1 MLKSLGIARIGR
13 VLSAAIFSIGILGSS
28 AALADNGRVA
38 LVIGNG
44 AYRKVPELP
53 NPPRDASDVADALE
67 RMGFAVTRLTNADLA
82 QTKKALA
89 DFGEAAAHAETAIVF
104 YAGHGIEAGGEN
116 WLIPVDAEIAT
127 DTDARNRAISL
138 RSVVQLV
145 DKVSRLGLIILDA
158 CRDNPFIMQAVAE
171 ASPAASDTSDPAGQ
185 TKTRSINRGLAPTD
199 PSGNVLI
206 AFSAKDGTVAQ
217 DGEGRNSPFTSA
229 LLNHVEQSGLEVTF
243 LFRIVR
249 DEVMK
254 ATNGTQQPFV
264 YGSLSKESI
273 YLKPPSSDQLLATMP
288 TIAPATRPE
297 NPLFSEDAVKLVA
310 KVAQTKKFNV
320 PPFQIDAIDDDVT
333 SDTKRF
339 MGIWASKVGNNNGR
353 GKEIMLI
360 VSHVDKEGVVSG
372 YMLFGPPPATAWSQT
387 PASYVPFKTKI
398 AKNVMQIKGRDRT
411 HTFKLTDDG
420 RFVYELEMGS
430 RVSSNTLYPIW
441 RLANPTPD
449 KSGADAVLTSIST
462 EPAAPADAVVRR
474 LRPGDG
480 GRAHAALVPDKP
492 IPGALS
498 LEPPRDSMHRGEIV
512 LVDDHSCPPGQI
524 KRVQAGKRGVPG
536 LRTRTCVPR

>member
-1 MLKSLGIARIGR
+1 MLHSLGIAPIGR
-13 VLSAAIFSIGILGSS
+13 MLSAVILCIVMLGGS
-28 AALADNGRVA
+28 AARADNARVA

-67 RMGFAVTRLTNADLA
+67 HMGFAVTRLTNADLA

-138 RSVVQLV
+138 RSVVALL
-145 DKVSRLGLIILDA
+145 DKASSLGLVILDA
-158 CRDNPFIMQAVAE
+158 CRDNPFVMQAVAD
-171 ASPAASDTSDPAGQ
+171 AAPAASDTAAP

-229 LLNHVEQSGLEVTF
+229 LLHHIDQSGLEVTF

-288 TIAPATRPE
+288 TIAPETRPS
-297 NPLFSEDAVKLVA
+297 NPLFSADVSALVSKIAHA
-310 KVAQTKKFNV
+310 KQLSV
-320 PPFQIDAIDDDVT
+320 PPFQIDAIDDDVPG
-333 SDTKRF
+333 DAKRF
-339 MGIWASKVGNNNGR
+339 MGIWASKVGNSNGR
-353 GKEIMLI
+353 GKQIMLI
-360 VSHVDKEGVVSG
+360 VTHVDKEGVASG
-372 YMLFGPPPATAWSQT
+372 YMLFGPPPPTAWNQS
-387 PASYVPFKTKI
+387 PASYSPFRTKI
-398 AKNVMQIKGRDRT
+398 SKDTLQMKGRNVT
-411 HTFKLTDDG
+411 NTFKLTDDG
-420 RFVYELEMGS
+420 RFAYEVEMGN
-430 RVSSNTLYPIW
+430 RVSANTLYPIW
-441 RLANPTPD
+441 RLTNPAPD
-449 KSGADAVLTSIST
+449 KSGAEAVLTSTSAEPSNA
-462 EPAAPADAVVRR
+462 EPAVRR
-474 LRPGDG
+474 LTPGDRPRG
-480 GRAHAALVPDKP
+480 GAALRPDKP
-492 IPGALS
+492 VAGAVS
-498 LEPPRDSMHRGEIV
+498 LEPPRDSMHRGEIL
-512 LVDDHSCPPGQI
+512 LVDDHSCPYGQI
-524 KRVQAGKRGVPG
+524 KQVEAGRRGVRG
-536 LRTRTCVPR
+536 SRTRTCVPR

>member
-13 VLSAAIFSIGILGSS
+13 VLSAAIISFIVLGAS

-89 DFGEAAAHAETAIVF
+89 DFGEAAAHAQTAIVF

-138 RSVVQLV
+138 RNVVQLV
-145 DKVSRLGLIILDA
+145 GKVSGLGLIILDA
-158 CRDNPFIMQAVAE
+158 CRDNPFVMQTVAE
-171 ASPAASDTSDPAGQ
+171 ASPAASDTSEPSGP
-185 TKTRSINRGLAPTD
+185 TKTRSVNRGLAPTD

-229 LLNHVEQSGLEVTF
+229 LLHHIEQSGLEVTF

-254 ATNGTQQPFV
+254 ATNGTQQPYV

-288 TIAPATRPE
+288 TIAPETRPT

-320 PPFQIDAIDDDVT
+320 PPFQIDAIDDDVPG
-333 SDTKRF
+333 DTKRF
-339 MGIWASKVGNNNGR
+339 MGIWASKVGNSNGR

-360 VSHVDKEGVVSG
+360 VTHIDKDGVTSG

-387 PASYVPFKTKI
+387 PASYVLFKTKI
-398 AKNVMQIKGRDRT
+398 AKDTLQIKGRDRT

-420 RFVYELEMGS
+420 RFVYELEMAG
-430 RVSSNTLYPIW
+430 RVSGNTLYPIW
-441 RLANPTPD
+441 RLTSPTPD
-449 KSGADAVLTSIST
+449 KSGANAVLTSISA
-462 EPAAPADAVVRR
+462 EPADAIVRR
-474 LRPGDG
+474 LTPGDS
-480 GRAHAALVPDKP
+480 GRGQAALRPDKP
-492 IPGALS
+492 VPGALS
-498 LEPPRDSMHRGEIV
+498 VEPPRDSMHRGEIL
-512 LVDDHSCPPGQI
+512 LVDDHTCPYGQI
-524 KRVQAGKRGVPG
+524 KQVQAGSRGVRG
-536 LRTRTCVPR
+536 SRIKNCVPR